1 MSCAE
6 AASVS
11 GLIHSWSCSRGERSA
26 RAAMLWNF
34 FQKSNQKPVKIQ
46 LDVLASTC
54 SATRTCGCPR
64 HCEAVL
70 KSVPPVPA
78 PTPGQRSP
86 VPGNR
91 GREEVDLKPIN
102 DVTLRF
108 ILEHSILAIG
118 LVPNSLTVF
127 TVKLDNVDGQ
137 KHDRQRGQQ
146 KQAAHGSSGTSSGA
160 YEKHSWGINPYG
172 RAVKCLAGC
181 GHRAPF
187 HISRSHLNFRLAPY
201 ENL

>member
-1 MSCAE
+1 VVVQSRRAISARSDALE
-6 AASVS
+6 FFSEEQSKAGQDSTRRS
-11 GLIHSWSCSRGERSA
+11 GLH
-26 RAAMLWNF
+26 LF
-34 FQKSNQKPVKIQ
+34 
-46 LDVLASTC
+46 
-54 SATRTCGCPR
+54 R
-64 HCEAVL
+64 HPYL
-70 KSVPPVPA
+70 RMPA
-78 PTPGQRSP
+78 PLRSRAEVRPACPCSYTRATPSP